1 MRWGGCIL
9 GVRCVDVFFM
19 VEQLLLFTPFPSLSL
34 CALWLFSPIFLLRG
48 CPTKGLGPSQ
58 TRSSS
63 SSGSS
68 SSASW
73 GGAGAA
79 SPSEL
84 AWVWR
89 GKGAG
94 WEIPESVVGTQPLP
108 SDPSGCPAAH
118 SGLSSCRSLGG
129 GLLGPLE
136 ETHLSPLWSVHV
148 CVLGSWFPPF
158 WFVSTWF
165 PPCLQLPV
173 IWQNLWF
180 SSFLG
185 VFVDLFPFVHLIVI
199 SVGFGVGTK
208 RGGTI
213 NTCAQFST

>member
-1 MRWGGCIL
+1 MG
-9 GVRCVDVFFM
+9 CVDVFFM
-19 VEQLLLFTPFPSLSL
+19 AEQLLLSRFFLLCLL
-34 CALWLFSPIFLLRG
+34 CALWLFSPTFLLRG
-48 CPTKGLGPSQ
+48 CPTTGLGPSQ

-73 GGAGAA
+73 GKAGAA

-84 AWVWR
+84 AWVWH
-89 GKGAG
+89 GKGEG
-94 WEIPESVVGTQPLP
+94 WEIPESVVGTQSLP
-108 SDPSGCPAAH
+108 SDPSGSPAAH
-118 SGLSSCRSLGG
+118 SGLSSYRSLGG

-136 ETHLSPLWSVHV
+136 ETLLRPLWSVHV
-148 CVLGSWFPPF
+148 CVWGSWFPLF
-158 WFVSTWF
+158 CFVSTWF

-185 VFVDLFPFVHLIVI
+185 VSIDLFPFVHLILI
-199 SVGFGVGTK
+199 SVGFGMGTK